1 MIRIL
6 KLFYIISIVCVMAF
20 TSRASILYF
29 DDFNAEHGGV
39 GALNFTDFSKGWA
52 VTKGSVDL
60 IGNGFYDFFPGNG
73 LFIDLD
79 GTTGQAGIL
88 SNSLTFESGV
98 GYLLSFDIGGNQR
111 GGNSDSVHLS
121 VETLLPTQTIRMK
134 PFDALTHLE
143 FSFIGD
149 GKTHAL
155 TFEGLGGD
163 NIGLLLDNVKVES
176 HVPVP
181 EPVTMLLLGAGL
193 IGLGFVGHKRLGRLS
208 A

>member
-6 KLFYIISIVCVMAF
+6 KIFSIISAGFILAF
-20 TSRASILYF
+20 TSHASILYF
-29 DDFNAEHGGV
+29 DDFNAEHGGA
-39 GALNFTDFSKGWA
+39 GALNFTGFSKGWA

-79 GTTGQAGIL
+79 GTTGQAGTL
-88 SNSLTFESGV
+88 SKSLSFESGV

-111 GGNSDSVHLS
+111 GGHSDSVNLS
-121 VETLLPTQTIRMK
+121 VETLLATQTIRMK

-149 GKTHAL
+149 GKTHAM

-163 NIGLLLDNVKVES
+163 NVGLLLDNVKVES

-181 EPVTMLLLGAGL
+181 EPATMLLLGAGL
-193 IGLGFVGHKRLGRLS
+193 IGLGIVGHKRLRRLN

>member
-6 KLFYIISIVCVMAF
+6 KLFFIISIGLVMGF
-20 TSRASILYF
+20 TAHASILYF
-29 DDFNAEHGGV
+29 DDFNAEHGKV
-39 GALNFTDFSKGWA
+39 GALNFTGFSQGWA

-60 IGNGFYDFFPGNG
+60 IGNGFYDFFPGSG

-79 GTTGQAGIL
+79 GSTGQAGTL
-88 SNSLTFESGV
+88 SKSLTFESGV

-111 GGNSDSVHLS
+111 WGDSDSVNIS
-121 VETLLPTQTIRMK
+121 VETLLPTRTVRMK
-134 PFDALTHLE
+134 PLDALTHLE
-143 FSFIGD
+143 FYFTGD

-181 EPVTMLLLGAGL
+181 EPATMLLLGAGL
-193 IGLGFVGHKRLGRLS
+193 IGLGIVGHKRLRRLN

>member
-6 KLFYIISIVCVMAF
+6 KLSAIISIVSVIGF
-20 TSRASILYF
+20 TAHASILYF

-39 GALNFTDFSKGWA
+39 GALNFTGFSKGWA

-60 IGNGFYDFFPGNG
+60 IGNGFHDFFPGNG

-79 GTTGQAGIL
+79 GSTGQAGTL
-88 SNSLTFESGV
+88 SKSLSFESGV

-111 GGNSDSVHLS
+111 WGDPDSVNLS
-121 VETLLPTQTIRMK
+121 VETLLPTQTIRMN
-134 PFDALTHLE
+134 PLDALTHLE
-143 FSFIGD
+143 FYFTGD

-193 IGLGFVGHKRLGRLS
+193 IGLGIVGHKRSGRLS